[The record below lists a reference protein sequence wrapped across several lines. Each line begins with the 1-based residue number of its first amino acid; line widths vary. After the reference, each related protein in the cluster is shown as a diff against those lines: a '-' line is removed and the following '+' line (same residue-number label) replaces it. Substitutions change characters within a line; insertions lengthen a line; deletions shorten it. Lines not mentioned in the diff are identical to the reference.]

1 MREWNK
7 DKIKNIEED
16 KEKLEETK
24 EELTIPEESKIKQK
38 NIERK
43 MKKIREKI
51 TRTEKEKIKIDVTGE
66 NKITRETPKT
76 LERTVKPEINEMRRI
91 EEIESQEEEDTMM
104 KMIDELENWK

>member
-1 MREWNK
+1 
-7 DKIKNIEED
+7 
-16 KEKLEETK
+16 
-24 EELTIPEESKIKQK
+24 
-38 NIERK
+38 

>member
-1 MREWNK
+1 
-7 DKIKNIEED
+7 
-16 KEKLEETK
+16 
-24 EELTIPEESKIKQK
+24 
-38 NIERK
+38 

-66 NKITRETPKT
+66 NKITRETPER